1 MRYDVDAGI
10 YEGPLSLLVELAKLN
25 LLDLFIVQLR
35 ALTDQYLA
43 LVKAGGPSL
52 NDLAEPLPLLGQL
65 LAMKS
70 RMLLPQPFPAQEDEE
85 IAISMEELQRRL
97 AEYEQFKSVSQVLA
111 QLHALQHD
119 YLSRL
124 HPAQPDQAQADS
136 PASRIPLDEAAL
148 PSVSRL
154 RQPGRELGVLDLMTA
169 FAAILDRAK
178 APVYE
183 VVGDAWTVEM
193 KVDEL
198 KMRLVLSRQLTFAE
212 LFPDDKTKLELVV
225 TFLAL
230 LELIRQRR
238 CSAVQERP
246 FGEIVIVR
254 REPAA

>member
-1 MRYDVDAGI
+1 MKYDVDAGI

-25 LLDLFIVQLR
+25 LLDLFVVQLR
-35 ALTDQYLA
+35 ALTDQFLA

-65 LAMKS
+65 VAMKS
-70 RMLLPQPFPAQEDEE
+70 RMLLPQSAPAQEDEE

-124 HPAQPDQAQADS
+124 HPADSDQAEPGA
-136 PASRIPLDEAAL
+136 PASRIPLADPAL
-148 PSVSRL
+148 PPDSRL

-169 FAAILDRAK
+169 FARILDRAQ

-198 KMRLVLSRQLTFAE
+198 KMRLNLKRQLTFTE
-212 LFPDDKTKLELVV
+212 LFPEENTKLELVV

-230 LELIRQRR
+230 LELVRQRL

-246 FGEIVIVR
+246 FGAIVIVR